1 MSRRLPCQKITGKIS
16 SSLFSKI
23 LCFDSVSSTNTVS
36 LEQAL
41 KSPSE
46 EFVVLAD
53 SQTGGKGRHGR
64 TWFSPPGKNI
74 HMSVLLR
81 PNIKISDASLLA
93 ILSAVA
99 VCEVLRDVS
108 GLAIRIKWPND
119 LVFKGKKLGGILI
132 ETRTEHSL
140 VTIAVIGIGLNI
152 AVNSD
157 DLPSELQEKAS
168 SLLIES
174 SRNFDREEIVLK
186 VLEYISDYYKKLF
199 VPSADTMSRTIDP
212 AERKYVIDRWR
223 SLDTVIGKKISVATS
238 KGMLAGEAIA
248 IDDTGMLDLL
258 CNDGKIEKIHTGD
271 IVIL

>member
-1 MSRRLPCQKITGKIS
+1 MARRLLCEKITGKIS

-41 KSPSE
+41 QSPSE

-74 HMSVLLR
+74 HMSILLR
-81 PNIKISDASLLA
+81 PNIKISDASLLT

-99 VCEVLRDVS
+99 VCEVLRDIS

-152 AVNSD
+152 DVNSS
-157 DLPSELQEKAS
+157 DLPAELREKAS
-168 SLLIES
+168 SLFIES

-186 VLEYISDYYKKLF
+186 VLEHISNYYKRLF
-199 VPSADTMSRTIDP
+199 VPSADTMSRIINP
-212 AERKYVIDRWR
+212 AERKYIVDRWR
-223 SLDTVIGKKISVATS
+223 SLDTVLGKKISVTTS
-238 KGMLAGEAIA
+238 IGMLTGEAIA